1 MARKDYRDGTVKE
14 TAVLYVE
21 KLNLPNLK
29 RECLKRGLMFER
41 VGNMSVLELQSWFLH
56 NFANKIDLDLINQYD
71 LWVEGYLR
79 ERGCDETLISPAMR
93 LGNLDIIENGE
104 TKKKRHRSRIPR
116 VREKKAR
123 TEEGLYTGT
132 KKAFT
137 FELQKKGL
145 SKAEVLKTVK
155 EKYPDAKEK
164 SIGIWFNKSRR
175 LNKK

>member
-1 MARKDYRDGTVKE
+1 MARRDYRDTTVKE
-14 TAVLYVE
+14 SAIMYVE

-56 NFANKIDLDLINQYD
+56 KFSNKIDLNLINQYD
-71 LWVEGYLR
+71 LWVEGFLKAR
-79 ERGCDETLISPAMR
+79 NVDETLISPMMR
-93 LGNLDIIENGE
+93 LGNLDSIENGGV
-104 TKKKRHRSRIPR
+104 KKKRHRSRIPR

-132 KKAFT
+132 KKALTFT
-137 FELQKKGL
+137 LQKQGL
-145 SKAEVLKTVK
+145 TKAEVIK
-155 EKYPDAKEK
+155 EVHAKYPEAKEK